1 MEKIGRKPSLSL
13 LARRP
18 PSPVS
23 TTLAKRPP
31 PVPKEREGRKIK
43 TLAQG
48 ENSFSNE
55 MDYFQAR
62 GKLSRSLERSGLS
75 AARTSCRETMLSPTP
90 PEISQ
95 RRKIS
100 ETQILCK
107 ANNPKPPVK
116 YVSICK
122 IQWIPKT

>member
-1 MEKIGRKPSLSL
+1 MGLSSQMEKIGRKPSLSL

-43 TLAQG
+43 TLAQ
-48 ENSFSNE
+48 
-55 MDYFQAR
+55 AR

-95 RRKIS
+95 RRKVS

-116 YVSICK
+116 YV
-122 IQWIPKT
+122 